1 MAIENDKR
9 RPIPL
14 DPAPDGS
21 IDLASESHVPV
32 ETGASSRTAP
42 PRVLK
47 PSRTTGV
54 PVRLLSPSAKRMR
67 EYRRRRRRGMRCVTV
82 QVSEADIEALVAKG
96 YLAPSGRAEA
106 NAIQEAADMFI
117 SDALGDA

>member
-1 MAIENDKR
+1 VIR
-9 RPIPL
+9 SPT
-14 DPAPDGS
+14 PA
-21 IDLASESHVPV
+21 
-32 ETGASSRTAP
+32 
-42 PRVLK
+42 
-47 PSRTTGV
+47 
-54 PVRLLSPSAKRMR
+54 AKRMR